1 MFNNDFVDISKSNLD
16 FQESGLLNVVAN
28 VTRTGVFVYT
38 RYNVETGELETI
50 RQLRHPD
57 DVKESLSSLKGIPV
71 TNEHPQELLSVET
84 AKEYVVGMT
93 SDVAKVIPVE
103 ESYDNQEEYIEQS
116 FTVFD
121 AATID
126 DIQKG
131 KREVS
136 LGYSLDLADE
146 SGTWNGQAYDCR
158 QKNIVYNHLS
168 IVHRARGGA
177 GCAIQMDGKDIN
189 VDGVMFD
196 DVLNNNAEG
205 ESMKTFNF
213 DGKEFEVKDD
223 VHSLLESLTAKAGE
237 LQANLDS
244 AEAKLDSYK
253 DEEKK
258 KEAEKKEAMDADEFK
273 SAVKARV
280 GLERAAGKVLGD
292 VALDS
297 LTDREIKEKVI
308 ATASDVALDAK
319 SDAYVDA
326 RYDIVLETAM
336 DSKEEEKPKED
347 ETTLGAVALDN
358 ANADS
363 VDIVADA
370 KAKFLERLLKGEA

>member
-1 MFNNDFVDISKSNLD
+1 MFNNDFVDVGKCNLD

-28 VTRTGVFVYT
+28 ITRTGVFVYT
-38 RYNVETGELETI
+38 KYNVETGELETI

-71 TNEHPQELLSVET
+71 TNDHPNELLSLET
-84 AKEYVVGMT
+84 TKEYVVGMT
-93 SDVAKVIPVE
+93 SDSPKVIPVDV
-103 ESYDNQEEYIEQS
+103 SYDSKEEYVEQA

-136 LGYSLDLADE
+136 LGYSLDLMDE
-146 SGTWNGQAYDCR
+146 AGTWNGEAYDCR

-177 GCAIQMDGKDIN
+177 GCAIQMDGKEVN

-205 ESMKTFNF
+205 EDMIFNF

-223 VHSLLESLTAKAGE
+223 VHALLETLNAKAGE

-258 KEAEKKEAMDADEFK
+258 KDAEKKEAMDADEFK
-273 SAVKARV
+273 SAVKSRV
-280 GLERAAGKVLGD
+280 TLERAAGKVLGE

-336 DSKEEEKPKED
+336 DSKEEEKPKAD

-358 ANADS
+358 ANTDS
-363 VDIVADA
+363 VNVVADA

>member
-1 MFNNDFVDISKSNLD
+1 MFNNDFVDVGKCNLD

-28 VTRTGVFVYT
+28 ITRTGVFVYT
-38 RYNVETGELETI
+38 KYNVETGELETI

-71 TNEHPQELLSVET
+71 TNDHPKELLSLET
-84 AKEYVVGMT
+84 TKEYVVGMT
-93 SDVAKVIPVE
+93 SDSPKVIPVDV
-103 ESYDNQEEYIEQS
+103 SYDNKEEYVEQA

-121 AATID
+121 AETID

-136 LGYSLDLADE
+136 LGYSLDLMDE
-146 SGTWNGQAYDCR
+146 AGTWNGEPYDCR

-177 GCAIQMDGKDIN
+177 GCAIQMDGKEVN
-189 VDGVMFD
+189 VDGVMYD

-205 ESMKTFNF
+205 EDMIFNF

-223 VHSLLESLTAKAGE
+223 VHALLETLNAKASE

-280 GLERAAGKVLGD
+280 GLERAAGKVLGE

>member
-1 MFNNDFVDISKSNLD
+1 MFNNDFVDVGKCNLD

-28 VTRTGVFVYT
+28 ITRTGVFVYT
-38 RYNVETGELETI
+38 KYNVETGELETI

-71 TNEHPQELLSVET
+71 TNDHPKELLSLET
-84 AKEYVVGMT
+84 TKEYVVGMT
-93 SDVAKVIPVE
+93 SDSPKVIPVDV
-103 ESYDNQEEYIEQS
+103 SYDNKEEYVEQA

-121 AATID
+121 AETID

-136 LGYSLDLADE
+136 LGYSLDLMDE
-146 SGTWNGQAYDCR
+146 AGTWNGEPYDCR

-177 GCAIQMDGKDIN
+177 GCAIQMDGKEVN
-189 VDGVMFD
+189 VDGVMYD

-205 ESMKTFNF
+205 EDMIFNF

-223 VHSLLESLTAKAGE
+223 VHALLETLNAKASE

-280 GLERAAGKVLGD
+280 GLERAAGKVLGE

-336 DSKEEEKPKED
+336 DSKEEVKPKED

>member
-1 MFNNDFVDISKSNLD
+1 MFNNDFVDVGKCNLD

-28 VTRTGVFVYT
+28 ITRTGVFVYT
-38 RYNVETGELETI
+38 KYNVETGELETI

-71 TNEHPQELLSVET
+71 TNDHPNELLSLET
-84 AKEYVVGMT
+84 TKEYVVGMT
-93 SDVAKVIPVE
+93 SDSPKVIPVDV
-103 ESYDNQEEYIEQS
+103 SYDSKEEYVEQA

-136 LGYSLDLADE
+136 LGYSLDLMDE
-146 SGTWNGQAYDCR
+146 AGTWNGEAYDCR

-177 GCAIQMDGKDIN
+177 GCAIQMDGKEVN
-189 VDGVMFD
+189 VDGVMYD

-205 ESMKTFNF
+205 EEMIFNF

-223 VHSLLESLTAKAGE
+223 VHALLETLNAKAGE

-258 KEAEKKEAMDADEFK
+258 KDAEKKEAMDADEFK
-273 SAVKARV
+273 SAVKSRV
-280 GLERAAGKVLGD
+280 NLERAAGKVLGE

-336 DSKEEEKPKED
+336 DSKEEEKPKAD

-363 VDIVADA
+363 VDVVADA

>member
-1 MFNNDFVDISKSNLD
+1 MFNNDFVDVGKCNLD

-28 VTRTGVFVYT
+28 ITRTGVFVYT
-38 RYNVETGELETI
+38 KYNVETGELETI

-71 TNEHPQELLSVET
+71 TNDHPNELLSLET
-84 AKEYVVGMT
+84 TKEYVVGMT
-93 SDVAKVIPVE
+93 SDSPKVIPVDV
-103 ESYDNQEEYIEQS
+103 SYDSKEEYVEQA

-136 LGYSLDLADE
+136 LGYSLDLMDE
-146 SGTWNGQAYDCR
+146 AGTWNGEAYDCR

-177 GCAIQMDGKDIN
+177 GCAIQMDGKEVN
-189 VDGVMFD
+189 VDGVMYD

-205 ESMKTFNF
+205 EEMIFNF

-223 VHSLLESLTAKAGE
+223 VHALLETLNAKAGE

-258 KEAEKKEAMDADEFK
+258 KDAEKKEAMDADEFK
-273 SAVKARV
+273 SAVKSRV
-280 GLERAAGKVLGD
+280 NLERAAGKVLGEA
-292 VALDS
+292 ALDS

-336 DSKEEEKPKED
+336 DSKEEEKPKAD

-363 VDIVADA
+363 VDVVADA

>member
-1 MFNNDFVDISKSNLD
+1 
-16 FQESGLLNVVAN
+16 
-28 VTRTGVFVYT
+28 
-38 RYNVETGELETI
+38 
-50 RQLRHPD
+50 PD

-336 DSKEEEKPKED
+336 DSKEEDKKAD
-347 ETTLGAVALDN
+347 ETTLGAAALDS
-358 ANADS
+358 ANTDS
-363 VDIVADA
+363 VDVVADA

>member
-1 MFNNDFVDISKSNLD
+1 MFNNDFVDVGKCNLD

-28 VTRTGVFVYT
+28 ITRTGVFVYT
-38 RYNVETGELETI
+38 KYNVETGELETI

-71 TNEHPQELLSVET
+71 TNDHPKELLSLET
-84 AKEYVVGMT
+84 TKEYVVGMT
-93 SDVAKVIPVE
+93 SDSPKVIPVDV
-103 ESYDNQEEYIEQS
+103 SYDNKEEYVEQA

-121 AATID
+121 AETID

-136 LGYSLDLADE
+136 LGYSLDLMDE
-146 SGTWNGQAYDCR
+146 AGTWNGEPYDCR

-177 GCAIQMDGKDIN
+177 GCAIQMDGKEVN
-189 VDGVMFD
+189 VDGVMYD

-205 ESMKTFNF
+205 EDMIFNF

-223 VHSLLESLTAKAGE
+223 VHALLETLNAKASE

-280 GLERAAGKVLGD
+280 GLERAAGKVLGE

-336 DSKEEEKPKED
+336 DSKEEKKPKED

>member
-1 MFNNDFVDISKSNLD
+1 MFNNDFVDVGKCNLD

-28 VTRTGVFVYT
+28 ITRTGVFVYT
-38 RYNVETGELETI
+38 KYNVETGELETI

-71 TNEHPQELLSVET
+71 TNDHPKELLSLET
-84 AKEYVVGMT
+84 TKEYVVGLT
-93 SDVAKVIPVE
+93 SDSPKVIPVDV
-103 ESYDNQEEYIEQS
+103 SYDNKEEYVEQA

-121 AATID
+121 AETID

-136 LGYSLDLADE
+136 LGYSLDLMDE
-146 SGTWNGQAYDCR
+146 AGTWNGEPYDCR

-177 GCAIQMDGKDIN
+177 GCAIQMDGKEVN
-189 VDGVMFD
+189 VDGVMYD

-205 ESMKTFNF
+205 EDMIFNF

-223 VHSLLESLTAKAGE
+223 VHALLETLNAKASE

-280 GLERAAGKVLGD
+280 GLERAAGKVLGE